1 MRSRFVALFLTL
13 SLALMLGACSSSKP
27 AEETSAASDSSA
39 AKESASGAS
48 TSKPAAK
55 PAEKPGLIER
65 LMAKPVAVPA
75 GTTLTVKLDQ
85 AVGSKISADGESFT
99 ATLSNPIMV
108 EGKEII
114 PQGSTVSG
122 TVMDAKARG
131 RFKGEGR
138 LELVLNSIT
147 VRGSDYDIATNT
159 ITKIAKGKGKRTAA
173 MVGGG
178 AAAGAVIGALAGG
191 GKGAAIGAG
200 AGAGAGTA
208 GAGLTGNQQ
217 ILLPAESAL
226 IFKLASPVEIK
237 M

>member
-1 MRSRFVALFLTL
+1 MHSRFVTLFLTL

-27 AEETSAASDSSA
+27 AEETPAASSS
-39 AKESASGAS
+39 SGATES
-48 TSKPAAK
+48 AAK
-55 PAEKPGLIER
+55 PAEKPGLIAR
-65 LMAKPVAVPA
+65 LLAKPVAVPA
-75 GTTLTVKLDQ
+75 GTTLTVKLDE
-85 AVGSKISADGESFT
+85 AVGSKISEDGQPFT
-99 ATLSNPIMV
+99 ATLANPIMV

-114 PQGSTVSG
+114 PKGSTVSG
-122 TVMDAKARG
+122 TVMDAKTRG

-138 LELVLNSIT
+138 LQLVLNSIT
-147 VRGSDYDIATNT
+147 VRGSDYDIETNT

-200 AGAGAGTA
+200 VGAGAGTA

-217 ILLPAESAL
+217 IVLPAESAL
-226 IFKLASPVEIK
+226 TFKLAAPVEIK

>member
-13 SLALMLGACSSSKP
+13 SLALMLGACSSKP
-27 AEETSAASDSSA
+27 AEETPATSDNST

-48 TSKPAAK
+48 AAK
-55 PAEKPGLIER
+55 SAESKSPGIIER

-75 GTTLTVKLDQ
+75 GTTLTVKLDE
-85 AVGSKISADGESFT
+85 AVGSKISEDGQPFT
-99 ATLSNPIMV
+99 ATLANPIMV
-108 EGKEII
+108 DGKEII
-114 PQGSTVSG
+114 PKGSTVSG

-147 VRGSDYDIATNT
+147 VRGSEYDIETNT

-200 AGAGAGTA
+200 VGAGAGTA

-217 ILLPAESAL
+217 IVLPAESAL
-226 IFKLASPVEIK
+226 SFKLASPVEIK

>member
-1 MRSRFVALFLTL
+1 MRKFWALFLTL
-13 SLALMLGACSSSKP
+13 SLALALGACSSKP
-27 AEETSAASDSSA
+27 AEETPAAS
-39 AKESASGAS
+39 EGS
-48 TSKPAAK
+48 TPAETAAK

-65 LMAKPVAVPA
+65 IMAKPVPVPA

-85 AVGSKISADGESFT
+85 AVGSKISEDGEPFT
-99 ATLSNPIMV
+99 ATLANPIMV
-108 EGKEII
+108 DGKEII
-114 PQGSTVSG
+114 PKGSTVSG
-122 TVMDAKARG
+122 TVVDAKARG

-138 LELVLNSIT
+138 LELVLNSIN
-147 VRGSDYDIATNT
+147 VRGSEYDIETNT
-159 ITKIAKGKGKRTAA
+159 LTRVAKGKGKRTAG

-200 AGAGAGTA
+200 VGAGAGTA

-217 ILLPAESAL
+217 IVLPAESAL
-226 IFKLASPVEIK
+226 SFKLASPVEIK

>member
-1 MRSRFVALFLTL
+1 MPSRFVALFLTL
-13 SLALMLGACSSSKP
+13 SLALMLGACSSKP
-27 AEETSAASDSSA
+27 AEETPAASDSSA
-39 AKESASGAS
+39 AKESASGTS
-48 TSKPAAK
+48 TAQ

-75 GTTLTVKLDQ
+75 GTTLTVKLDE
-85 AVGSKISADGESFT
+85 AVGSKISEDGQPFT
-99 ATLSNPIMV
+99 ATLANPIMV

-114 PQGSTVSG
+114 PKGSTVSG

-159 ITKIAKGKGKRTAA
+159 ITKIAKGKGKRTAG

-200 AGAGAGTA
+200 VGAGAGTA

-226 IFKLASPVEIK
+226 SFKLASPVEIK

>member
-1 MRSRFVALFLTL
+1 MRSRSVALFFVL
-13 SLALMLGACSSSKP
+13 SLALMLGACSSKP
-27 AEETSAASDSSA
+27 AEETPAASDSSA
-39 AKESASGAS
+39 ATESASGGS
-48 TSKPAAK
+48 AAK

-75 GTTLTVKLDQ
+75 GTTLTVKLDE
-85 AVGSKISADGESFT
+85 AVGSKISEDGQPFT
-99 ATLSNPIMV
+99 ATLANPVMV
-108 EGKEII
+108 GGKEII
-114 PQGSTVSG
+114 PAGSTVSG

-147 VRGSDYDIATNT
+147 VRGSDYDIETNT

-191 GKGAAIGAG
+191 GKGAAIG
-200 AGAGAGTA
+200 
-208 GAGLTGNQQ
+208 
-217 ILLPAESAL
+217 
-226 IFKLASPVEIK
+226 
-237 M
+237 

>member
-1 MRSRFVALFLTL
+1 MQNRFLAFFLTL

-27 AEETSAASDSSA
+27 AEETPAASSN
-39 AKESASGAS
+39 SGATES
-48 TSKPAAK
+48 AAK
-55 PAEKPGLIER
+55 PAETKSPGLIER
-65 LMAKPVAVPA
+65 LLAKPVAVPA
-75 GTTLTVKLDQ
+75 GTTLTVKLDE
-85 AVGSKISADGESFT
+85 AVGSKISEDGQPFT
-99 ATLSNPIMV
+99 ATLANPIMV

-114 PQGSTVSG
+114 PKGSTVSG

-138 LELVLNSIT
+138 LQLVLNSIT
-147 VRGSDYDIATNT
+147 VRGSDYDIETNT

-173 MVGGG
+173 LVGGG
-178 AAAGAVIGALAGG
+178 AGAGAVIGALAGG
-191 GKGAAIGAG
+191 GKGAAIGAA

-217 ILLPAESAL
+217 IVLPAESAL
-226 IFKLASPVEIK
+226 TFKLATPVEIK

>member
-1 MRSRFVALFLTL
+1 MRRRFAALFLVL
-13 SLALMLGACSSSKP
+13 SLALALGACSSSKP
-27 AEETSAASDSSA
+27 AEETSAT
-39 AKESASGAS
+39 GAGTA
-48 TSKPAAK
+48 TSETAAK
-55 PAEKPGLIER
+55 PAEKPGIIER
-65 LMAKPVAVPA
+65 ILAKPVPVPA

-85 AVGSKISADGESFT
+85 AVGSKISENGEPFT
-99 ATLSNPIMV
+99 ATLANPIMV
-108 EGKEII
+108 DGKEVI
-114 PQGSTVSG
+114 PKGSTVSG
-122 TVMDAKARG
+122 TVVDAKARG

-147 VRGSDYDIATNT
+147 VRGSEYDIETNT
-159 ITKIAKGKGKRTAA
+159 VTRIAKGKGKRTAA

-200 AGAGAGTA
+200 VGAGAGTA

-217 ILLPAESAL
+217 IVIPAESAL
-226 IFKLASPVEIK
+226 SFKLASPVEIK

>member
-1 MRSRFVALFLTL
+1 MRSRFVALFLMV
-13 SLALMLGACSSSKP
+13 SLALMLGACSSKP
-27 AEETSAASDSSA
+27 AEETSSNPATT
-39 AKESASGAS
+39 ES
-48 TSKPAAK
+48 AAK

-65 LMAKPVAVPA
+65 IMAKPVPVPA

-85 AVGSKISADGESFT
+85 AVGSKISEDGEPFT
-99 ATLSNPIMV
+99 ATLANPIV
-108 EGKEII
+108 VDGKEII
-114 PQGSTVSG
+114 PKGSTVSG
-122 TVMDAKARG
+122 TVVDAKTRG

-147 VRGSDYDIATNT
+147 VRGSEYDIATNT
-159 ITKIAKGKGKRTAA
+159 ITRIAKGKGKRTAG

-200 AGAGAGTA
+200 VGAGAGTA

-217 ILLPAESAL
+217 IVLPAESAL
-226 IFKLASPVEIK
+226 SFKLASPVEIK
-237 M
+237 P

>member
-1 MRSRFVALFLTL
+1 MHRRFVAFFLVL
-13 SLALMLGACSSSKP
+13 SLALVLGACSSKP
-27 AEETSAASDSSA
+27 AEETSATGDAT
-39 AKESASGAS
+39 KESASQ
-48 TSKPAAK
+48 

-65 LMAKPVAVPA
+65 ILAKPVPVPV

-85 AVGSKISADGESFT
+85 AVGSKISADGEPFT
-99 ATLSNPIMV
+99 ATLANPIMV
-108 EGKEII
+108 DGKEVI
-114 PQGSTVSG
+114 PKGSTVTG
-122 TVMDAKARG
+122 TVVDAKTRG

-147 VRGSDYDIATNT
+147 VRGSEYDIETNT
-159 ITKIAKGKGKRTAA
+159 LTRIAKGKGKRTAA

-200 AGAGAGTA
+200 VGAGAGTA

-217 ILLPAESAL
+217 IVLPAESAL
-226 IFKLASPVEIK
+226 SFKLAAPVEIK